1 MLISRTVMHVF
12 LMASVLYAQAPS
24 LRDQAW
30 AAIGAKDF
38 AKARPLLEKWLEA
51 APGDAPAWYNL
62 ASAHAMT
69 KNKVKAVEAFERAV
83 GNGFLEVETTK
94 RDPNLDSIRDDARFQ
109 AAFERMSFNYN
120 ESIPDN
126 FLARLAP
133 MRSLGTYVVMLPPDY
148 EKSNKTYPLV
158 LILHGS
164 GSNEI
169 EHGRIVDEFGRDGV
183 IYAAVRAPFPALSVV
198 ADLKKPAFTAWPA
211 EAGRSFE
218 PARDIYVDWIFD
230 VAEYVREEF
239 RVRPGKIYLWG
250 HSQGGQFAKMCA
262 LTHPE
267 RIASYFSQA
276 GSNVSADFATPERL
290 AAMKQQGM
298 EVWIAHGKDDR
309 SVPVATSS
317 AWADRLKEAGIA
329 PKVFIEDGD
338 HSINARMRAIAK
350 QWVNEVVRRPN

>member
-1 MLISRTVMHVF
+1 MRIASFTLVLLMLA
-12 LMASVLYAQAPS
+12 ASLYGQEMS
-24 LRDQAW
+24 LREMAW
-30 AAIGAKDF
+30 AAMAAKDF

-51 APGDAPAWYNL
+51 DPGDAPAWYNL

-69 KNKVKAVEAFERAV
+69 KNKTKAIDAFEQAV
-83 GNGFLEVETTK
+83 RNLFMDVELVK
-94 RDPNLDSIRDDARFQ
+94 RDPNLESVRSDSRFQ
-109 AAFERMSFNYN
+109 TAFERMEFNHR
-120 ESIPDN
+120 ESVPDG

-169 EHGRIVDEFGRDGV
+169 EHGRIVDNFGRDGV

-218 PARDIYVDWIFD
+218 PARDIYIDWIFD

-239 RVRPGKIYLWG
+239 RVRQGKIYLWG
-250 HSQGGQFAKMCA
+250 HSQGGQFAKMSA
-262 LTHPE
+262 LLHPDL
-267 RIASYFSQA
+267 IASYFSQA
-276 GSNVSADFATPERL
+276 GSNVSSDFATDERL
-290 AAMKQQGM
+290 AAMKRSGV

-309 SVPVATSS
+309 SVPASTSS
-317 AWADRLKEAGIA
+317 AWAARLQAAGITA
-329 PKVFIEDGD
+329 KVFIEDGD
-338 HSINARMRAIAK
+338 HSINPRMRAIAR
-350 QWVNEVVRRPN
+350 QWVNDVVKKAP